1 MADSLARPQYSQ
13 QRNSFIVTTRSCIR
27 CQMLFLREKNQMNL
41 EGKIKQDMKEYKPLW
56 SPCPWSPLA
65 FLTLSPFCLCLAK
78 LQIADLFPSL
88 YIIMRREGWEQS
100 RAGEKHLFF
109 TPTLLTRELT
119 YLKPLHHWV
128 IIVVINNASSSG
140 VSS

>member
-41 EGKIKQDMKEYKPLW
+41 EGKIRQDMKEYNHSDLCVPGLLW
-56 SPCPWSPLA
+56 RFSHSL
-65 FLTLSPFCLCLAK
+65 PFVFAWKK
-78 LQIADLFPSL
+78 LQIEDLFPSL